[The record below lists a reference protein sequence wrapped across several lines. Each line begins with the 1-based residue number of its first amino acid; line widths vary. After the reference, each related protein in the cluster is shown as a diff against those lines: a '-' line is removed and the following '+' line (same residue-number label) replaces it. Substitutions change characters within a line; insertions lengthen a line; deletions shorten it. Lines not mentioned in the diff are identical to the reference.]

1 MAQGHFLKGVSKSL
15 EKGERQ
21 SIQNT
26 TICYYRILMIDDTD
40 QDWKW
45 IKWKTLPT
53 KWQTIV
59 VSNPGV
65 PHSVLYMCPL
75 SCFIFLSG

>member
-1 MAQGHFLKGVSKSL
+1 
-15 EKGERQ
+15 
-21 SIQNT
+21 
-26 TICYYRILMIDDTD
+26 MIDDTD